1 MAAKALILDDPWSR
15 IGAACKKSRADV
27 AVAYVGQ
34 GATRLLPLRAGSKL
48 VVDASEAAVRSGQ
61 TDPKELLKYFRKG
74 VEVFSQPRLHAKVFA
89 FAKVAFVG
97 STNVSNRSASDLVEA
112 AVALDAPAAVAQA
125 RRFVL
130 DVASSPLGEE
140 FLKKLV
146 KIYRPPRL
154 AGGAK
159 RRKRRTKLEN
169 IADAA
174 PLRLVQLVPASWDD
188 EEMAADDAGRK
199 AASKIKTRG
208 HRLESFCHSRWPHRD
223 PDEDI
228 IQVLKES
235 ERKVWVHPPGKFLR
249 AEKVRN
255 KRSAIVVLEVPP
267 KRSRRLSVIRKR
279 LSRATAKRL
288 TRGGLLSPA
297 HAAQLREVFR

>member
-1 MAAKALILDDPWSR
+1 MGKVQILDEPWSR
-15 IGAACKKSRADV
+15 ITAACKRSRADV
-27 AVAYVGQ
+27 AVAYVGKD
-34 GATRLLPLRAGSKL
+34 ARRLLPLRPGSRL

-61 TDPKELLKYFRKG
+61 TDPRELLKYLRDE

-89 FAKVAFVG
+89 FSMVAFVG
-97 STNVSNRSASDLVEA
+97 STNVSNHSASDLVEA
-112 AVALDAPAAVAQA
+112 AVALGAPAAVAQA

-130 DVASSPLGEE
+130 DVATSPLGEE

-154 AGGAK
+154 PGGGK

-174 PLRLVQLVPASWDD
+174 PLRLVQLVSASWDE

-235 ERKVWVHPPGKFLR
+235 ERKVWVHPPGKFLK
-249 AEKVRN
+249 AQKVRN

-267 KRSRRLSVIRKR
+267 KRTRRLSVIRKR

-288 TRGGLLSPA
+288 TRGGVLSPA
-297 HAAQLREVFR
+297 HAAQLREIFR